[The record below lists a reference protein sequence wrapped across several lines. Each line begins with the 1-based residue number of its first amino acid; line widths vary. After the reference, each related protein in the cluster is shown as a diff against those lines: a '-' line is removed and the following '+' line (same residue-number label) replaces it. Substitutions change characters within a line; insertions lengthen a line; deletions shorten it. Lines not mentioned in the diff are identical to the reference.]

1 MRTLQRRFALI
12 RRYVL
17 GVSLFVPLFFAQGHQ
32 PQAAMVVLFDAD
44 GAIGISDLAVDS
56 VFYDIDFVNDSYND
70 AFPGE
75 KVFSNATNISAAIV
89 TALNMAGAP
98 NLSTPPSL
106 SNVFFVP
113 RNIDSPTQID
123 SRLAS
128 CKVDLVPGDLCDSSW
143 LVAGIVG
150 LTRGDDNFWAVP
162 TLSPVPLPAALPLF
176 GSALAMLGIVGWR
189 RRRQAGA

>member
-1 MRTLQRRFALI
+1 MVVA
-12 RRYVL
+12 
-17 GVSLFVPLFFAQGHQ
+17 LFFAQGAQ
-32 PQAAMVVLFDAD
+32 PQAAMVLFDAD

-98 NLSTPPSL
+98 NLSTPPLL

-113 RNIDSPTQID
+113 RN
-123 SRLAS
+123 
-128 CKVDLVPGDLCDSSW
+128 
-143 LVAGIVG
+143 
-150 LTRGDDNFWAVP
+150 
-162 TLSPVPLPAALPLF
+162 
-176 GSALAMLGIVGWR
+176 
-189 RRRQAGA
+189 